1 MWWLN
6 YLPEKIWEN
15 HLHSFLYSFPCIYI
29 YLMIYIYVYIRIIPT
44 RNHVHSCLIILG
56 GRGSVSFWR
65 PFLENTES
73 LPQTWGPKQPE
84 FLWQMSNVCPVP
96 KLWSLSGILFSK
108 RDAYGKKNVYPKR
121 PSNWQN
127 YWLVIDPHLLYF
139 SLQLAGCLS
148 RVDFFKIRCTLHLGN
163 SIRNSNFGIG
173 SWFTGWWLSPT
184 PLKNGVKVSDDEIPN
199 MMGKSFKM
207 PWFQS
212 PTSSF

>member
-1 MWWLN
+1 MVE
-6 YLPEKIWEN
+6 LPPWEN
-15 HLHSFLYSFPCIYI
+15 MRKSFAFIPIFIPVYI
-29 YLMIYIYVYIRIIPT
+29 YNYIYIYVYIHIIPT

-108 RDAYGKKNVYPKR
+108 RDAYGKEKCISETTKQLTKLLAGYRSTLALFFPPAGWLFKH
-121 PSNWQN
+121 SWFLQN
-127 YWLVIDPHLLYF
+127 PLHVALRKLNKK
-139 SLQLAGCLS
+139 LQLRYRLMVYGLVVEPYPS
-148 RVDFFKIRCTLHLGN
+148 EI
-163 SIRNSNFGIG
+163 
-173 SWFTGWWLSPT
+173 
-184 PLKNGVKVSDDEIPN
+184 GVKVSDDEIPN
-199 MMGKSFKM
+199 MMGKSFEM

-212 PTSSF
+212 PPSSF